1 MGGTALRHPLE
12 LHADAGLLQLLLQDR
27 LRHSRSVDDSE
38 TGAVQK
44 QGDAIG
50 GEVASIDGLG
60 GGEDPIDSMENG
72 GSEWYWRGESVS
84 SSMEWGV

>member
-1 MGGTALRHPLE
+1 MGGAALRHPLE

-27 LRHSRSVDDSE
+27 LRHGRSVDDSE
-38 TGAVQK
+38 TGAVQE

-50 GEVASIDGLG
+50 GEVASIEGLG

-72 GSEWYWRGESVS
+72 GSVGYWRGESVS

>member
-1 MGGTALRHPLE
+1 MGGAALRHPLE

-27 LRHSRSVDDSE
+27 LRHSRSVDDCE

-44 QGDAIG
+44 QDDAIG

-72 GSEWYWRGESVS
+72 GCEWYWRGESVS

>member
-72 GSEWYWRGESVS
+72 GYEWYWRGESVS